1 LNFLRNTFTGKKN
14 PNELSLKENVK
25 LFKVKGGFMDGK

>member
-1 LNFLRNTFTGKKN
+1 LNFLRNTFTGRKN

-25 LFKVKGGFMDGK
+25 LFKAQRGFIDE